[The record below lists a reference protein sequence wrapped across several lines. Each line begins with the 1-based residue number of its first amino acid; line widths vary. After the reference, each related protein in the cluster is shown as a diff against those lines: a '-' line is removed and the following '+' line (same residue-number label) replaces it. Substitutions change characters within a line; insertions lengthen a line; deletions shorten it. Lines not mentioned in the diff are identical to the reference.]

1 MKLYHLTFEEE
12 LSIMSKY
19 SLSYE
24 EFALVKM
31 IFFVQENE
39 DNIDYINTYY
49 GQCRKFGLKKVELQ
63 SLIDKKVLSSDSYL
77 PEKGEAVRFDEF
89 EFRKQ
94 FLNNFYKYSN
104 ELGKEL
110 WEEFP
115 FYIITNR
122 INYPIKNFSKRFRDL
137 SELFEFYGKAINYN
151 VEKHKLIIQ
160 SLKYVKENNL
170 VSSNIIDYLIGH
182 QWDQHIMMMTG
193 EDKTTNIT
201 FDTTELL

>member
-94 FLNNFYKYSN
+94 FLNNFYKYYN

-110 WEEFP
+110 
-115 FYIITNR
+115 
-122 INYPIKNFSKRFRDL
+122 
-137 SELFEFYGKAINYN
+137 
-151 VEKHKLIIQ
+151 
-160 SLKYVKENNL
+160 
-170 VSSNIIDYLIGH
+170 
-182 QWDQHIMMMTG
+182 
-193 EDKTTNIT
+193 
-201 FDTTELL
+201 